1 MRHEE
6 IRAPAP
12 GVTFREVVEGDRPF
26 LRELYREVRAAEL
39 ALTDWDEARKRA
51 FADDQFE
58 RQDEWYRDRYP
69 GARFLVI
76 EREGAPIGRLYY
88 MAGADELRLMEV
100 TLVPGER
107 NRGLGTAIVRS
118 LLEIADAR
126 GLAVTLH
133 VETFNPAR
141 NLYARLGFATGEAN
155 GIYLPM
161 RREAASSG

>member
-1 MRHEE
+1 MPHEE
-6 IRAPAP
+6 PRAPAP
-12 GVTFREVVEGDRPF
+12 GVSCRDVVPPDRPF
-26 LRELYREVRAAEL
+26 LRELYREVRSAEL
-39 ALTDWDEARKRA
+39 GLTDWDEPRKRA

-58 RQDEWYRDRYP
+58 RQDQWYREQYP
-69 GARFLVI
+69 GARFLVV
-76 EREGAPIGRLYY
+76 ERDGMPIGRLYY
-88 MAGADELRLMEV
+88 LAGAEELRLMEM

-107 NRGLGTAIVRS
+107 SRGLGTAIVRS

-141 NLYARLGFATGEAN
+141 NLYSRLGFTAGEAN

-161 RREAASSG
+161 RREAIRRG